1 MIMNTSPVHR
11 MWHVKA
17 RYARDIHSSQLY
29 HRHEESIF
37 RRPGILVSHWP
48 AGLGPHSLAGWG
60 GVGVASGRQHTF
72 PNRPEVCPIS
82 FGMAIPRFSKCIP
95 PSIARI
101 HLLSKF
107 HSNIQL
113 LNIADKNRNSVFLVK
128 LILIIHLFKRAF
140 QSQWE
145 VNFTSK
151 LLLCI
156 MFLKEM
162 IL

>member
-1 MIMNTSPVHR
+1 MANQPPCHMFKATKYAICIRVKTKSYPAQESVSIHSGLDSKVMHSFKTRMHFPQSRVMIMNTSPVHR
-11 MWHVKA
+11 MWHLKA

-101 HLLSKF
+101 HLL
-107 HSNIQL
+107 
-113 LNIADKNRNSVFLVK
+113 
-128 LILIIHLFKRAF
+128 
-140 QSQWE
+140 
-145 VNFTSK
+145 
-151 LLLCI
+151 
-156 MFLKEM
+156 
-162 IL
+162 